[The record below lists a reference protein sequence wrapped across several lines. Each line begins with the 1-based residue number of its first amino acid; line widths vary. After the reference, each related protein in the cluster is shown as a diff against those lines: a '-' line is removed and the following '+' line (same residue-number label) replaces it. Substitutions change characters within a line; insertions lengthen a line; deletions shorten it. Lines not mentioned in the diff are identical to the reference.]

1 MPDEHGKIPDLRI
14 AIDYGAELE
23 RERNS
28 PLTRAGQ
35 LAGINAPITPLEL
48 TARVNSAL
56 AEAAMARQ
64 ETAAQSARID
74 GVHEEIRAATGR
86 AYEHASKMCSSLDKQ
101 LQRLEEGIAGQSAIR
116 MQSLEDGLNEV
127 RQFILHLPA
136 PKLAVPT
143 PTEESFE
150 LAILL
155 SDLEKIQKHYSST
168 SWEAKTLVQAV
179 RILKNG

>member
-1 MPDEHGKIPDLRI
+1 MPDEHGKIPDLRT
-14 AIDYGAELE
+14 AQPADPPPPTAFTLE
-23 RERNS
+23 
-28 PLTRAGQ
+28 A
-35 LAGINAPITPLEL
+35 LAAKWVYEIQPKLNA
-48 TARVNSAL
+48 AV

-74 GVHEEIRAATGR
+74 RLHEEIRAATGR

-143 PTEESFE
+143 PTEERFE